1 MSQPEPFLLMLCA
14 VGMAGG
20 IVVLWRG
27 LMGHRSGALVE
38 GLSTSRI
45 ATLAAGEVRVT
56 GVVETAEV
64 LLRSPLQDRECVWYR
79 SRVETSGRNDVT
91 TFKEERGIGFRVRDA
106 SGSIRVFP
114 RDARLDVPDRFN
126 EQAGLM
132 GDLPPGLAPR
142 RTAVVMAEPSVDR
155 EAAITAL
162 LTVQPAAPA
171 GDLPGLDG
179 GFGADDGRRFIEA
192 RLEPGDVITV
202 VGTARPFSTLE
213 DPATAD
219 ALDGSLDPLGALA
232 DAAIAADIAEA
243 RAAGTLLNPEEAWG
257 NAAIPGFGIGR
268 PVRPPELDPAARPP
282 ALATPAE
289 AAEIEVTFDIEP
301 DLLVIA
307 SAPDAPLLVAWGA
320 PAEVAARHRGTFLV
334 GLLGA
339 VLAIVSAVCGAA
351 LLAGA

>member
-1 MSQPEPFLLMLCA
+1 LSEPEPFLVALCA
-14 VGMAGG
+14 AGLVGGLMA
-20 IVVLWRG
+20 LWRG
-27 LMGHRSGALVE
+27 LAGHRTSALVE

-79 SRVETSGRNDVT
+79 SRVEASGRGDGT
-91 TFKEERGIGFRVRDA
+91 TFEEERGIGFRVRDP

-114 RDARLDVPDRFN
+114 RGARVDVPDRFN
-126 EQAGLM
+126 EATGLT
-132 GDLPPGLAPR
+132 GDPPPGLSPR
-142 RTAVVMAEPSVDR
+142 RTEIVMAEPAVDR
-155 EAAITAL
+155 EAAIAAL
-162 LTVQPAAPA
+162 LTVQPVTPTDAI
-171 GDLPGLDG
+171 PGLDG
-179 GFGADDGRRFIEA
+179 GSGDGDGRRFIEA

-219 ALDGSLDPLGALA
+219 ALEGSLDPLGALE
-232 DAAIAADIAEA
+232 DPAIAADFAEA
-243 RAAGTLLNPEEAWG
+243 RAAGTLTSPEEAWG

-268 PVRPPELDPAARPP
+268 PVRMPDLDPSARPP
-282 ALATPAE
+282 ALATPAQ
-289 AAEIEVTFDIEP
+289 AAEIETTFDIEP

-307 SAPDAPLLVAWGA
+307 SVPDAPLLVAWGA
-320 PAEVAARHRGTFLV
+320 PGEVAARHRSTFLV

-351 LLAGA
+351 LLTAG

>member
-1 MSQPEPFLLMLCA
+1 MTEAQPLLLALCA
-14 VGMAGG
+14 LGLAGG
-20 IVVLWRG
+20 LVALWRG
-27 LMGHRSGALVE
+27 LAGHRAGALVE
-38 GLSTSRI
+38 GLATSRI
-45 ATLAAGEVRVT
+45 ASLAAGEVRVS

-79 SRVETSGRNDVT
+79 SRVEASGRYADSG
-91 TFKEERGIGFRVRDA
+91 FKEERGIGFRVRDG

-114 RDARLDVPDRFN
+114 RRARVDVPDRFN
-126 EQAGLM
+126 ETTDVM

-142 RTAVVMAEPSVDR
+142 RTAVVMADPAVDR
-155 EAAITAL
+155 EAAIAAL
-162 LTVQPAAPA
+162 LTVQPPAALD
-171 GDLPGLDG
+171 DLPGTG
-179 GFGADDGRRFIEA
+179 GGLGGRDSRRFIEA
-192 RLEPGDVITV
+192 RLEPGDVVTV

-219 ALDGSLDPLGALA
+219 ALEGWLDPLGALDDPA
-232 DAAIAADIAEA
+232 VAADIAAA
-243 RAAGTLLNPEEAWG
+243 RAAGTLMTREEAWG

-268 PVRPPELDPAARPP
+268 PVSAPELDPAARPAP
-282 ALATPAE
+282 LATPAE
-289 AAEIEVTFDIEP
+289 AEQIEMTFDLEP

-320 PAEVAARHRGTFLV
+320 PGEVAARHRGTFLV

-351 LLAGA
+351 LLTIG